1 MMERKA
7 ATYKVPML
15 VGAALF
21 VLWGVFGVLDAGNV
35 PYSGYLTDGNN
46 TVTQVEEGSPAQAAG
61 LQVGDYITEI
71 SGIPVEDTRAIGQL
85 GRPRLGETRTLVVE
99 KRAPTTLAAGEEA
112 APTREV
118 AITYAAPL
126 ARDVALT
133 WAAFLIG
140 LCFIGFGLFAYLKAP
155 SRSATLLALMGLFL
169 GVGFFVGPY
178 FESYAVRSTFVAL
191 GLVVAIFGFAF
202 LLHYLMEFP
211 KLKAI
216 MERRHTTK
224 LLYLPAL
231 LVALF
236 ALYLIGFAPRGT
248 SGFNRFVVAIFGI
261 FIVLYFGLALW
272 ALIHSFVKATPDER
286 SRFGLNLMLGGA
298 LIGLLPLTIAALVG
312 IFAPTVVLPGARFFF
327 LTMVLIPITM
337 AIAVVRKE
345 GAAPTAPAG
354 TPVM

>member
-1 MMERKA
+1 MTEQK
-7 ATYKVPML
+7 TGNYKIPML
-15 VGAALF
+15 AGAALF
-21 VLWGVFGVLDAGNV
+21 VLWGVFGLLDAGNV
-35 PYSGYLTDGNN
+35 AYSGYITDGNN

-61 LQVGDYITEI
+61 LEVGDYIRSI
-71 SGIPVEDTRAIGQL
+71 AGIPVEDTRALAQL
-85 GRPRLGETRTLVVE
+85 GRPEIGETRRLVVE
-99 KRAPTTLAAGEEA
+99 RGAATTLAAGEEPPA
-112 APTREV
+112 TREV
-118 AITYAAPL
+118 ALTYGAPL
-126 ARDVALT
+126 GRDVALT
-133 WAAFLIG
+133 WAAFCIG

-169 GVGFFVGPY
+169 GVGFFLGPH
-178 FESYAVRSTFVAL
+178 FESYVVRATFTAL

-202 LLHYLMEFP
+202 LLHFLMEFP

-224 LLYLPAL
+224 LMYLPAL

-236 ALYLIGFAPRGT
+236 ALYLIAFAPRGT
-248 SGFNRFVVAIFGI
+248 SGFNRFVVAMFGI
-261 FIVLYFGLALW
+261 FIVLYFGLSLW

-312 IFAPTVVLPGARFFF
+312 ILAPTVVLPGGRFFF

-337 AIAVVRKE
+337 ALAVVRADTAPE
-345 GAAPTAPAG
+345 AAPAPV
-354 TPVM
+354 T

>member
-1 MMERKA
+1 MERKA
-7 ATYKVPML
+7 AAYRTPML

-46 TVTQVEEGSPAQAAG
+46 TVTQVEEGSPARAAG
-61 LQVGDYITEI
+61 LAVGDYIRSI

-85 GRPRLGETRTLVVE
+85 GRPQVGETRTLVVE
-99 KRAPTTLAAGEEA
+99 QRAATALAAGEG
-112 APTREV
+112 APATREV
-118 AITYAAPL
+118 AITYGAPL
-126 ARDVALT
+126 GRDVALT
-133 WAAFLIG
+133 WAAFFIG
-140 LCFIGFGLFAYLKAP
+140 LCFVGFGLFAYLKAP

-169 GVGFFVGPY
+169 GTGFFVGPY
-178 FESYAVRSTFVAL
+178 FESYAVRSTFTAL

-202 LLHYLMEFP
+202 LLHFLTEFP
-211 KLKAI
+211 KPKAI

-236 ALYLIGFAPRGT
+236 ALYLIGFAPPGT
-248 SGFNRFVVAIFGI
+248 SGFNRFAVTMFGL

-272 ALIHSFVKATPDER
+272 ALIHSFIKATPDER
-286 SRFGLNLMLGGA
+286 SRFGLNLMLAGA

-327 LTMVLIPITM
+327 LTMVLIPISM
-337 AIAVVRKE
+337 AL
-345 GAAPTAPAG
+345 AAIKAETAATPASAAAA
-354 TPVM
+354 

>member
-1 MMERKA
+1 MTEQQT
-7 ATYKVPML
+7 ATYKIPML
-15 VGAALF
+15 LAAELF
-21 VLWGVFGVLDAGNV
+21 VLWGVFGILDAGNV

-61 LQVGDYITEI
+61 LEVGDYIRSI
-71 SGIPVEDTRAIGQL
+71 AGVPVEDTRAIGQL
-85 GRPRLGETRTLVVE
+85 GRPEVGERRTLVVE
-99 KRAPTTLAAGEEA
+99 QRAATTLAAEEESPA
-112 APTREV
+112 TREV
-118 AITYAAPL
+118 AITYGAPL
-126 ARDVALT
+126 GRDVALT
-133 WAAFLIG
+133 WVAFFIG
-140 LCFIGFGLFAYLKAP
+140 LCFIGFGLFAYMKAP
-155 SRSATLLALMGLFL
+155 TRSATLLAFMGLCL
-169 GVGFFVGPY
+169 GVAFFVGPY
-178 FESYAVRSTFVAL
+178 FESYAVRSTFGAL
-191 GLVVAIFGFAF
+191 ILVVAIFGFAF

-216 MERRHTTK
+216 MDRRHTTK

-248 SGFNRFVVAIFGI
+248 SSFNRFAVAMFGI

-298 LIGLLPLTIAALVG
+298 LVGLLPLTIAALVG

-337 AIAVVRKE
+337 ATALIRKE
-345 GAAPTAPAG
+345 AAAAAATPA
-354 TPVM
+354 V